1 MLTSRRQLC
10 RATALALALGPG
22 AAMAQSF
29 GLEQMRDSRPSG
41 GFDVTFADPV
51 TQPER
56 RASSGSGSSAA
67 GEPISAIDWLDA
79 LNQAG
84 ITPPEPDVATS
95 ALVPEV
101 RTVTLGASNAGAVGL
116 LPASVTGLP
125 VTLWQGSE
133 TETLLRR
140 IDLLDV
146 TGLPAMQA
154 LFFTLLLAEADP
166 PADAARDPEAEDPLL
181 LARIDRL
188 AEIGA
193 LDPALAL
200 IERAGQTRSP
210 ALFSRWFDLS
220 LLAGIETQPCRRVAG
235 DPDIA
240 PSQSIR
246 IFCLARNRDWETAAL
261 LLETA
266 SALGTLEPSEERLLT
281 RFLHVDLDDTALAL
295 PPPANITPLL
305 FRLSEAIGEPLP
317 TSDLPRAYAYY
328 DLRGRAG
335 WKAALE
341 AAERLA
347 RSGALPENRLLGL
360 YSGGKP
366 SASGG
371 IWDRVAAVQA
381 FDAAIA
387 VPRPD
392 PETVAER
399 LPEAWQAMQDAGLE
413 TTFAALYGKR
423 LVPYTE
429 REDLAGRLAT
439 RAVLLAPEAAAL
451 SRQIAPAGPTEAF
464 LLALAKGQPSAVE
477 APSTRAKIITRGFA
491 ATTRPPER
499 IQRLISDGQLGEA
512 ILEAMQLYAFAMQGN
527 LPDIAPALATFR
539 AIGLEETARSAALQ
553 LLLLDERG

>member
-1 MLTSRRQLC
+1 MQTSRSWLC
-10 RATALALALGPG
+10 RAAALALALAPG
-22 AAMAQSF
+22 AAAAQVF
-29 GLEQMRDSRPSG
+29 GLDQMQGRSGGAQDG
-41 GFDVTFADPV
+41 GFDVGFADPV
-51 TQPER
+51 TQPDR
-56 RASSGSGSSAA
+56 RAGGTAPTSDA
-67 GEPISAIDWLDA
+67 GRPISAIDWLDA
-79 LNQAG
+79 LNRAG
-84 ITPPEPDVATS
+84 IPVAEPDVATT
-95 ALVPEV
+95 ALAPEV
-101 RTVTLGASNAGAVGL
+101 RTVALGASNAGAVGL

-133 TETLLRR
+133 TDALLRR
-140 IDLLDV
+140 IKALDV

-154 LFFTLLLAEADP
+154 LFFSLLLAEADP
-166 PADAARDPEAEDPLL
+166 PEEAARDPEAEDPLL
-181 LARIDRL
+181 LARIDKL
-188 AEIGA
+188 TEIGA
-193 LDPALAL
+193 VDPALAL

-220 LLAGIETQPCRRVAG
+220 LLAGIETQPCRRVAS
-235 DPDIA
+235 DPEIA
-240 PSQSIR
+240 PSQSVR

-266 SALGTLEPSEERLLT
+266 SALGTLEPAEERLLT
-281 RFLHVDLDDTALAL
+281 RFLHVELDDTAAAL

-392 PETVAER
+392 AETVAER
-399 LPEAWQAMQDAGLE
+399 LPEAWEAMRDAGLE
-413 TTFAALYGKR
+413 TTFAALYGER
-423 LVPYTE
+423 LVTYAE
-429 REDLAGRLAT
+429 RTGRAGRLAT
-439 RAVLLAPEAAAL
+439 RAVLLATDAAGAA
-451 SRQIAPAGPTEAF
+451 RRITPANPTEAF
-464 LLALAKGQPSAVE
+464 LLALATACCPSRKV
-477 APSTRAKIITRGFA
+477 R
-491 ATTRPPER
+491 
-499 IQRLISDGQLGEA
+499 
-512 ILEAMQLYAFAMQGN
+512 
-527 LPDIAPALATFR
+527 
-539 AIGLEETARSAALQ
+539 
-553 LLLLDERG
+553 